1 MRVVP
6 DAKGET
12 IVAFAKQSVEPGSL
26 VLSDGLSSYE
36 ARLPPSCCCR
46 GQSGP
51 HPYAFGNFKTGI
63 LATHHGVSSKH
74 MQASVNEF
82 VFRHNRLAPNG
93 GVSTACT
100 TAPHQKD
107 KWFVAGA
114 SGASYIRV

>member
-51 HPYAFGNFKTGI
+51 HRYVLRQLQDLDFGYASWRQLKAHAG
-63 LATHHGVSSKH
+63 
-74 MQASVNEF
+74 
-82 VFRHNRLAPNG
+82 FRER
-93 GVSTACT
+93 
-100 TAPHQKD
+100 
-107 KWFVAGA
+107 
-114 SGASYIRV
+114 IRFPS

>member
-51 HPYAFGNFKTGI
+51 HPYAFGNFKTWI
-63 LATHHGVSSKH
+63 LATHHGVTQSTC
-74 MQASVNEF
+74 
-82 VFRHNRLAPNG
+82 RLP
-93 GVSTACT
+93 
-100 TAPHQKD
+100 
-107 KWFVAGA
+107 
-114 SGASYIRV
+114 